1 MKKLILILLTIF
13 LVGGCSL
20 KEEPYGFLSDSN
32 FYKTEADAEAA
43 ILHAYSILPE
53 IEYYTRH
60 LYYLAEM
67 PTEEL
72 SPKDDQG
79 IEQHDLDELK
89 PLPTNKI
96 ISDVWR
102 YAYIGINRA
111 NAVIEKVPAIEMD
124 ETLKNKYVGEAYFL
138 RALHH
143 FNLVRAFGS
152 VPIRTKMIDELSEV
166 DIPKSPIKD
175 VYAQIESDLD
185 MAIQLIPQVPEQE
198 LGRAD
203 IDAARAL
210 LSKVYLN
217 EASAKAT
224 GSPGYDYVEDA
235 DAKYA
240 KAAEYASK
248 VINESTLYGFDD
260 DLLHIFD
267 VLDPTSP
274 ELIFVVNME
283 RTGLEEGNYSKIPKL
298 LIPYVGG
305 DIVINDMFGNSVK
318 TVDGWG
324 SLETEIPFYNSFID
338 GDLRKDLLMV
348 NTVYLDGEP
357 KTWPDGGL
365 RYPFTRKFI
374 DPDYVGDRTSAKPIV
389 IRFSDILLVYAEAVG
404 PTSEGYAAINKIRR
418 RAGIPDLQE
427 GLSITDFRDSVIQER
442 SWELCF
448 EGHRM
453 WDLRRT
459 HKVEE
464 VLNGKYGKTIVSNP
478 YFYDIPQTE
487 QDLNPSLN
495 N

>member
-1 MKKLILILLTIF
+1 MKKIIYAFISLLLISS
-13 LVGGCSL
+13 CSL
-20 KEEPYGFLSDSN
+20 EEEPYGFLSDDN
-32 FYKTEADAEAA
+32 FYHTSDDAKAA
-43 ILHAYSILPE
+43 ILHAYSMLPE

-67 PTEEL
+67 PSEEI

-79 IEQHDLDELK
+79 IEQHDLDDLK
-89 PLPTNKI
+89 PLSNNKI

-111 NAVIEKVPAIEMD
+111 NAVIERVPGIVMD
-124 ETLKNKYVGEAYFL
+124 ENLKNKYVGEAYFL

-143 FNLVRAFGS
+143 FNLVRAFGG
-152 VPIRTKMIDELSEV
+152 VPIRINMIDELAEV
-166 DIPKSPIKD
+166 DIPKSQIAE
-175 VYAQIESDLD
+175 VYTQIEADLE
-185 MAIQLIPQVPEQE
+185 MAISLLPVSSVNE
-198 LGRAD
+198 LGRANR
-203 IDAARAL
+203 DAAWAL

-217 EASAKAT
+217 QASGKFT
-224 GSPGYDYVEDA
+224 GSPGYEFVEDA

-240 KAAEYASK
+240 KAAESALK
-248 VINESTLYGFDD
+248 VIDESAVYGFDD
-260 DLLHIFD
+260 DLLHIYD
-267 VLDPTSP
+267 IPNPTSP
-274 ELIFVVNME
+274 ELIFVISME
-283 RTGLEEGNYSKIPKL
+283 RGGVNEGNYSKLPKL

-305 DIVINDMFGNSVK
+305 DIEINDPFGNSIK

-324 SLETEIPFYNSFID
+324 SLETEIPFYNSFPE

-348 NTVYLDGEP
+348 STVYLAGDP

-374 DPDYVGDRTSAKPIV
+374 DPDYVGDRTSAKPIA
-389 IRFSDILLVYAEAVG
+389 IRFSDILLGYAEAVG
-404 PTSEGYAAINKIRR
+404 PTTQGYAAINKIRR
-418 RAGIPDLQE
+418 RAGIADLETDLSVQE
-427 GLSITDFRDSVIQER
+427 FRDAIIQER

-459 HKVEE
+459 NKVEE
-464 VLNGKYGKTIVSNP
+464 ILNGKYGKTIVSNP
-478 YFYDIPQTE
+478 YFYDIPLME
-487 QDLNPSLN
+487 QDLNPALN